1 MLHPTCDELTHGE
14 FNRYEL
20 VIGIAKSARMV
31 TDEYVAQRTRAQQ
44 LIDNRET
51 DHTLAQLI
59 SPEYRDQKAV
69 TIAIRRLE
77 EGEYRM
83 IHAEDDDPAFAV
95 CDEAVE
101 A

>member
-1 MLHPTCDELTHGE
+1 MLHPTCDELTHGN

-44 LIDNRET
+44 MIDNRET
-51 DHTLAQLI
+51 DHSLAQLI

-69 TIAIRRLE
+69 TIAISRLE
-77 EGEYRM
+77 KGEYKMYREE
-83 IHAEDDDPAFAV
+83 EDAPAYTSDV
-95 CDEAVE
+95 IEE
-101 A
+101 